1 MAELPY
7 ELILFDLDHTL
18 LDFEASEEH
27 ALAICW
33 EEFFH
38 QAVDFDVYSA
48 AFRKISLSI
57 WHEAE
62 AGKLKPAH
70 VNQERAR
77 RALRYFGLR
86 GGDAAELGNRYA
98 EGLAAVATWLPGA
111 EVTFRALAKRFKVG
125 LVTNGLT
132 SVQHPR
138 ADALEIKPLLSTF
151 QISEEAGIMKPRIG
165 IFEKALEES
174 GCTAEKTLMVGDSV
188 SSDFQGAINA
198 KIDFCWVRPAH
209 ATLPFQFPKPK
220 YAIESVQE
228 LNALL
233 RR

>member
-132 SVQHPR
+132 MVQHPR
-138 ADALEIKPLLSTF
+138 ADALE
-151 QISEEAGIMKPRIG
+151 IMKPRIG